1 MRGPIILRVG
11 GQVEAS
17 PPECSDEVSRRSM
30 EHDAFNP
37 IAEDRSSNT
46 FFGKPDLD
54 LPNTGIGDLE
64 IHP

>member
-1 MRGPIILRVG
+1 
-11 GQVEAS
+11 
-17 PPECSDEVSRRSM
+17 M